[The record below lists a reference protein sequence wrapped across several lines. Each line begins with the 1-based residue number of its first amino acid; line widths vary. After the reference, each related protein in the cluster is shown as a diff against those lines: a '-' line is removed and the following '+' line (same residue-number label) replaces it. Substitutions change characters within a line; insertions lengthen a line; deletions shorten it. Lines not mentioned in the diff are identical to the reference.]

1 MRRLLVS
8 ALLLGSVAAAAGMPP
23 VLTIALENVITQPQR
38 KGQGRLIRP
47 LVLYVSDW
55 STATP
60 HVEAYTYT
68 GVVTAT
74 LTPVKSATGH
84 WDAAVKYTVT
94 AEAGGPS
101 YAGELALHLTLHGVT
116 VLGTYEGAFNGI
128 AAKGAADA
136 GLTWLYSDA
145 TRHGLL
151 LWLPD
156 PARKVRALVLWGNG
170 PGLSAKHIAL
180 RQDLQA
186 FAAANDVAVIGM
198 DGYGLNMQDRDG
210 PAIHQGLRS
219 LAEASGH
226 AELATAPIL
235 FSGHSMGGQI
245 AYEYNAWNPERVI
258 AFTVSKAGGY
268 RKLSP
273 EAGATPAV
281 LVAGEKDLEGRV
293 RSIQQMFA
301 IQRPLGAP
309 WSIEIEEGAAHE
321 FGRSLPLFLI
331 HFQHALDRRLV
342 NGKLLPVDAG
352 RGWLADNSTWKDG
365 ITKIVPVSGFK
376 GDASRLSWLL
386 DEDVAYVYRGV
397 ATYGNPLTVKLGDEH
412 GMQYFAGEPV
422 VLDCGGLDADWKS
435 VAVYDG
441 ARRIAAVTKE
451 RVTLPRQKVGT
462 HAGILVGE
470 RRDGKLRTSWPV
482 AWVVRPAL

>member
-1 MRRLLVS
+1 MRRLLVV
-8 ALLLGSVAAAAGMPP
+8 ALLLGTVAAATVMPP
-23 VLTIALENVITQPQR
+23 VLTISLENVITQPQR
-38 KGQGRLIRP
+38 NGKGRLIRP
-47 LVLYVSDW
+47 LVLYVADW
-55 STATP
+55 STP
-60 HVEAYTYT
+60 MPQVEAYTYT

-74 LTPVKSATGH
+74 LTRLTSAAGH
-84 WDAAVKYTVT
+84 WDATVKYTVT
-94 AEAGGPS
+94 AEPGGPAYS
-101 YAGELALHLTLHGVT
+101 GEVALHLTLHGVT

-136 GLTWLYSDA
+136 GLTWTYADA
-145 TRHGLL
+145 TRRGLL
-151 LWLPD
+151 LWLSD
-156 PARKVRALVLWGNG
+156 PSRKVRALLLWGNG

-198 DGYGLNMQDRDG
+198 DGFGLNMPQRDG
-210 PAIHQGLRS
+210 DAIHQGLRS
-219 LAEASGH
+219 LAAASGH

-258 AFTVSKAGGY
+258 AFTVSKAGAH
-268 RKLSP
+268 RELSP

-293 RSIQQMFA
+293 RSILQMFD
-301 IQRPLGAP
+301 ISRPHGAP
-309 WSIEIEEGAAHE
+309 WSLEVEENAAHE
-321 FGRSLPLFLI
+321 FGRSLPLFLL

-342 NGKLLPVDAG
+342 GGKLLPLDMG
-352 RGWLADNSTWKDG
+352 RGWLADNSTWKEG
-365 ITKIVPVSGFK
+365 ITRIFPVARFK
-376 GDASRLSWLL
+376 GDAAHLSWLL

-397 ATYGNPLTVKLGDEH
+397 ATYGNPLTVELSDKH
-412 GMQYFAGEPV
+412 GIQYFAGEPLI
-422 VLDCGGLDADWKS
+422 LDCKGLDGDWNS

-441 ARRIAAVTKE
+441 ARRIAEVRGA

-462 HAGILVGE
+462 HAGVLVGE
-470 RRDGKLRTSWPV
+470 RKDGSVRTSWPV